1 MKNAENDTIKKS
13 RARKWARRLL
23 KLAGYGLLTVVVLL
37 AVGITFTI
45 GWRPFVGPK
54 ARPLTDRKFEVTQA
68 RLERGE
74 YLVEGSLHC
83 FQCHAQPDKTAAG
96 APALLHTK
104 GGGRIWNEEGFPWLV
119 TPNITPHKETGAGNW
134 TDDMLARAIREGI
147 GHDGRALFPLMPYR
161 SFSHMSDED
170 LASVVVYL
178 RSINPIEDRLPKTKT
193 PFPLSIILNILP
205 EPLNAAVPS
214 PDLSTQVKRGEYL
227 AKISD
232 CEGCHTPRG
241 RMSPT
246 IPGMEFA
253 GGNVLGQGD
262 AAVAATNITP
272 DPTGISYYDEALFL
286 EVMHTGHVK
295 ARELKPVMPWVYLR
309 NMNDEDLKAV
319 FAYLRTLKPVDH
331 SVDNTEPGTYC
342 TKCRQVH
349 GFGER
354 NNGRG
359 NDQAKR

>member
-1 MKNAENDTIKKS
+1 MKNEENGTPKKS
-13 RARKWARRLL
+13 RVRKWARRLL
-23 KLAGYGLLTVVVLL
+23 KTAGYGFLTVIVLL
-37 AVGITFTI
+37 AVAITFTI

-54 ARPLTDRKFEVTQA
+54 ARALTDRKFEVTQA

-83 FQCHAQPDKTAAG
+83 FQCHSQVDKSLPG
-96 APALLHTK
+96 SPALLHTK
-104 GGGRIWNEEGFPWLV
+104 GGGRVWTEEGFPWLV
-119 TPNITPHKETGAGNW
+119 TPNITPDKETGGGNW
-134 TDDMLARAIREGI
+134 TDDMMARAIREGI

-161 SFSHMSDED
+161 SFSNMSDED

-178 RSINPIEDRLPKTKT
+178 RSIKPIEDRLPQTKT
-193 PFPLSIILNILP
+193 PIPLKVILNVLP
-205 EPLNAAVPS
+205 EPLTAAVPT

-241 RMSPT
+241 RMTPT

-262 AAVAATNITP
+262 AAVAATNISP
-272 DPTGISYYDEALFL
+272 DPSGISYYDEALFL

-309 NMNDEDLKAV
+309 KMSDDDLKAIY
-319 FAYLRTLKPVDH
+319 AYLRTLKPVQH

-342 TKCRQVH
+342 RKCRQVH

-354 NNGRG
+354 N
-359 NDQAKR
+359 